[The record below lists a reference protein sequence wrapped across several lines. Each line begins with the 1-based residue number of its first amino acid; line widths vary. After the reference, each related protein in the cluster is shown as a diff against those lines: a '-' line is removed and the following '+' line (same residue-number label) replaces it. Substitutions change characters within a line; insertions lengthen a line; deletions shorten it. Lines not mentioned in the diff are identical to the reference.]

1 MILAYIYVQKE
12 PKSIVSRTLWNIQ
25 RREAELQAWGQTF
38 ESLMIKELDFLA
50 LLHVTLAM
58 SLQPFVL
65 FHTQELCAHPNLI
78 RSAAGVHFLIIVL

>member
-1 MILAYIYVQKE
+1 MILAHIYARKE
-12 PKSIVSRTLWNIQ
+12 PKSMASRTLWKYT
-25 RREAELQAWGQTF
+25 EEGDSAQAAGQTL

-65 FHTQELCAHPNLI
+65 FHTQELNAHLKLI